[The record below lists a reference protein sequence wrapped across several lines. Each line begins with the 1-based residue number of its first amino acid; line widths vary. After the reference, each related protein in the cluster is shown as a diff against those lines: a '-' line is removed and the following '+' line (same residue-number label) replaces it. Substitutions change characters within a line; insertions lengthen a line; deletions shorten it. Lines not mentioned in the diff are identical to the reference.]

1 LTEEKDSISLTGKR
15 KHYETNKKIR
25 STPHAMYKNNLHVDK
40 YFNVKCKI
48 VREIRESIFHTLK
61 DGFLRKD
68 TEKHREIQL

>member
-1 LTEEKDSISLTGKR
+1 
-15 KHYETNKKIR
+15 
-25 STPHAMYKNNLHVDK
+25 MYKNNLHVDK

-61 DGFLRKD
+61 DRFLRKD